1 MASPTNKVMKEKTK
15 DVWRILA
22 AGFGVTIAI
31 MCAVADI
38 IMLKALLSPWLM
50 PALTV
55 LAVAIFLSIPLCG
68 AARWMTGSDK
78 RWLNRLCVTLL
89 IYPLFMLAMLVVNEC
104 YPSDTPHDMPAV
116 ASRVYKETRYKTR
129 RVSRRVYARGAP
141 YKVTCID
148 VTLPNGDT
156 RSFDVS
162 KKVYNAVSKG
172 DTVDIPVTTGLF
184 GLKWLD
190 SHDIKPRHP
199 RMRKEKSRSQ
209 FGSRRPR
216 RSAADVEK
224 RHREHI
230 DSLRRKYGLGDE

>member
-1 MASPTNKVMKEKTK
+1 MKEKTK

-31 MCAVADI
+31 MCAAADV
-38 IMLKALLSPWLM
+38 IMLKALLSSWIM
-50 PALTV
+50 PVLTAL
-55 LAVAIFLSIPLCG
+55 AASIALSIPLHR
-68 AARWMTGSDK
+68 AARWVTSSDK
-78 RWLNRLCVTLL
+78 RWLNGLCATLFLWPLMMLSLL
-89 IYPLFMLAMLVVNEC
+89 IANEC

-148 VTLPNGDT
+148 VILPNGDT
-156 RSFDVS
+156 RSFDVT
-162 KKVYNAVSKG
+162 KKVYDAVSKG

-184 GLKWLD
+184 GLQWLD
-190 SHDIKPRHP
+190 SHDIKTRHP
-199 RMRKEKSRSQ
+199 RTRKGKSRRPQ

-216 RSAADVEK
+216 RSASDVEN
-224 RHREHI
+224 RHRERI
-230 DSLRRKYGLGDE
+230 DSLRLKYGHNDN